1 MGCRVRLSLL
11 AVIGAFVM
19 VGCAE
24 TGTPEPRSFAP
35 VDPASEAAVAASVGD
50 PRVMTTARWPFAPER
65 VRIHPLT
72 RFQPA
77 DRANDRGPYV
87 ELWMEFLDAYG
98 HSTKGLGEIRAEL
111 SEIRDP
117 TDMVRGPRIQ
127 MWSLSLNDLTTNYAH
142 YDWTTRMYQFRL
154 ELPSGLRLDRN
165 ALLEVRVRTPGDQR
179 LRTQYVLVP

>member
-1 MGCRVRLSLL
+1 MRCRVRLFLL
-11 AVIGAFVM
+11 AAIGVSAM

-24 TGTPEPRSFAP
+24 TGPPEPRSFAP
-35 VDPASEAAVAASVGD
+35 VDAESDDAMAAAAGD
-50 PRVMTTARWPFAPER
+50 PKVMTTARWPFAPER

-72 RFQPA
+72 RLQRS
-77 DRANDRGPYV
+77 DRASDRGPYV

-117 TDMVRGPRIQ
+117 TDMIRGPRIQ

-154 ELPSGLRLDRN
+154 ELPPGLRPDRH

-179 LRTQYVLVP
+179 LRAQYVLVP